1 LQRWRRRAAMGAAQ
15 APAHAV
21 EGARQPGWREERRPE
36 DLPLPL
42 AVGGRHGAIK
52 TAVVPLRKA
61 RNPRKTGVCRVRQLG
76 AWVCRHAAVRP
87 FDPSHPEVAPVAV
100 EEAASLREQM
110 DRARSRIREMREM
123 LLDANALDR
132 AADA

>member
-1 LQRWRRRAAMGAAQ
+1 MPNSTSRPRTRFVEEAEHRFEHLQRWRRRAAMGAAQ

-61 RNPRKTGVCRVRQLG
+61 RNPRKTGVCRVRQLD

-87 FDPSHPEVAPVAV
+87 FD
-100 EEAASLREQM
+100 L
-110 DRARSRIREMREM
+110 
-123 LLDANALDR
+123 
-132 AADA
+132 